1 MVIATS
7 GEGANINYSRIVSS
21 TNPKS
26 YNLVALESKTF
37 KHSTLDNI
45 TKKLKGLFIISKDN
59 LVALIY
65 DDSTKYTEVATIN
78 FEFPSVIYKLSM
90 PSIENMQTGVFVDAS
105 LYYTA
110 SYS

>member
-7 GEGANINYSRIVSS
+7 GEGANINYSRIVSL

-37 KHSTLDNI
+37 LDQTRNSY
-45 TKKLKGLFIISKDN
+45 KQLKGLFIISKDN

-65 DDSTKYTEVATIN
+65 DDNTKYTEVATIN